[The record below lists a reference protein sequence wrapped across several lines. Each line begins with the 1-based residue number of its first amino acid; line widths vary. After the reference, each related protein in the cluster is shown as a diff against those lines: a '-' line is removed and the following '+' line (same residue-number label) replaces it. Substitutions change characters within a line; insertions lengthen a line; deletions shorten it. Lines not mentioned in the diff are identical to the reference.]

1 MAPVSKM
8 DEGTV
13 GSLLAQDSRW
23 YHTKIENQ
31 IKQNQALLMH
41 LQQEVARL
49 EIDRSNRSGGFMVC
63 RKPFCTFIYNVTLGY
78 MYHKVGCIII
88 PNLEFQDGFI
98 MDPCS
103 LAVLF
108 CNVIV
113 FDVLVLAIYIS
124 YIVKKIPK
132 IKEKLERKWMGFD
145 SQKEEDSQTSV
156 SNASTMKKEI
166 MSVDNVIFEAE

>member
-31 IKQNQALLMH
+31 IKQNQALLLH

-49 EIDRSNRSGGFMVC
+49 EIDRSNRCGGIMVC
-63 RKPFCTFIYNVTLGY
+63 RKLFCTFIYNYV
-78 MYHKVGCIII
+78 YHKVGCIII
-88 PNLEFQDGFI
+88 PNLEFQDCFI

-108 CNVIV
+108 CNVMV
-113 FDVLVLAIYIS
+113 FDVLVLAIYIT
-124 YIVKKIPK
+124 YIAKKIPK
-132 IKEKLERKWMGFD
+132 IKEKLQRKWMGFD
-145 SQKEEDSQTSV
+145 SENEEDSQTSV

-166 MSVDNVIFEAE
+166 MTVDNVIFEAE